1 MYITYEDLVAR
12 YSILRTWGR
21 SPTEVN
27 SDLIFYA
34 ESELNGLLAPAFT
47 VPFDAAHPTIKDL
60 TIDLAYVKAMFTKD
74 PKVAL
79 QYRKELYLRI
89 EEIKAGKEILYT
101 GSGTTILPNVP
112 ANEPWSSSENYLPT
126 HTMLGSEDDGVDP
139 DLLKDLSSGV
149 L

>member
-12 YSILRTWGR
+12 YSVLKTWGR

-34 ESELNGLLAPAFT
+34 ESELNSLLAPAFT
-47 VPFDAAHPTIKDL
+47 VPFDAPHPTVKDL
-60 TIDLAYVKAMFTKD
+60 AIDLSYVKALFTKD

-79 QYRKELYLRI
+79 QYKKELYNRI
-89 EEIKAGKEILYT
+89 TEIKAGKELLYT
-101 GSGTTILPNVP
+101 GSGTVVSPSIPSDS
-112 ANEPWSSSENYLPT
+112 PWSSSENYLPT
-126 HTMLGSEDDGVDP
+126 HTMLGTEDDGVDP
-139 DLLKDLSSGV
+139 DLLGDLSAGV